1 MKVKKSFN
9 ISGRGIGIFF
19 EQQYFDAP
27 KSPFK
32 IKVTL
37 QSGEQHIYEANVSF
51 ARKDPPGEIQGLFV
65 ENITH
70 ENIPPES
77 VVEIIQDINS

>member
-1 MKVKKSFN
+1 MKVKDSFN
-9 ISGRGIGIFF
+9 ISGWGVTVFF
-19 EQQYFDAP
+19 NQQYFDAP

-51 ARKDPPGEIQGLFV
+51 ARKVPPGEI
-65 ENITH
+65 
-70 ENIPPES
+70 
-77 VVEIIQDINS
+77 